1 MTVLTDLLRSELEK
15 HFDLEQLKRLSSELL
30 GLDPD
35 DVGGG
40 DGKGAFARALVERSI
55 REDALEALT
64 DALLVSAKGVDDRVR
79 KIFDGVG
86 GPELSVG
93 TVVAGFR
100 IVKKLGEGGLGIV
113 YLAERKEGEVVERAA
128 LKVIRTE
135 YARDRA
141 AVQRFL
147 TISRVLRTVKA
158 PTLAPVLAVGV
169 LDDGRPWVASGYVE
183 GQVLA
188 ARLSRVG
195 PMHFNEARG
204 VVRDVLDAL
213 ETLHDRGLV
222 HGDVKTENVFV
233 VRMTSADG
241 RTGLGGVLVDGGTDR
256 LLARPGAPVDRTGVL
271 PVFGTAKAIA
281 PEQARGARL
290 DARTDVYAFGALLF
304 EVLTGKPVFSGPSVV
319 DVVTRHLRDE
329 PEAPSKVAPR
339 GWVSRELDEIV
350 LRALAKTPEAR
361 FPSATAVREAL
372 DALARQSI
380 RPPAEKVSFD
390 ARQFEAARE
399 ALLGKPEDEELAVA
413 VERIAGPAAEW
424 GKAVE
429 AFAAAAE
436 AAESVDAK
444 KSLLFRIARIEEHER
459 KDHEAAEAAYRK
471 ILALDPREEIAQVAI
486 EELRRQSGNHEG
498 LVEVLLEK
506 VERTE
511 DAAERA
517 RILHEIA
524 GIYEEQ
530 LSQPDAAFVAWVQA
544 LTESPDDARAV
555 AEIERLAGTSADRWN
570 EALSTLSEAVRADI
584 DPQVKVRLYVLM
596 GGWYADKLQ
605 RPDFALPCFAQALAI
620 DPACEPAL
628 EGTIALYRKAQAWP
642 DLVAILLRRADAA
655 TQAARGRDARV
666 EAAEVLAN
674 KLNDAARARELLEQV
689 LADDPIH
696 ERASALLE
704 ELLARTQEWAGLV
717 ALVERKAKNLRGAA
731 KVEALCYAAEI
742 YEDRLSDLGKARLRF
757 EEALSVDPHDLTAIK
772 GLERI
777 YAREGNA
784 QELLANLRTQV
795 ELAATPRQKIGL
807 LERIGGIL
815 EEEFVDRERAA
826 ATFEQIVAIEPGHD
840 AANTALARLYR
851 HLHRFDALAETLD
864 RHAKGVDDE
873 RRKVELLLAAA
884 RVLMVDVGAPER
896 ALATA
901 QRVLS
906 IDPENAQALEL
917 VARLQAQTGDAAA
930 ALSAT
935 ERLAEGER
943 DPAKKAELWIRAGK
957 ILEERGDKDRAIE
970 KYKLALDAD
979 PRSAAA
985 FACLRVIYSERGD
998 AHGAAELLIREI
1010 AATDG
1015 PVAKSK
1021 LYAELGT
1028 LRRERLGDAA
1038 GARDAFLRA
1047 LELDATNTPAA
1058 RGLGELAFADG
1069 NWAEAA
1075 KYLEPLLSRT
1085 SELATD
1091 VARGVAVAAGDAFRK
1106 LGVFDKAQRAYLN
1119 AKALAP
1125 DDRDVLERVAELT
1138 FEGGEADEAAELYRD
1153 ILRRFDTRLVGADRG
1168 RILLRIGQAWR
1179 KAGDLDEAA
1188 KALGEAADLL
1198 PGDPA
1203 PLEELAAV
1211 FDAKGRWDDL
1221 IGTLRRRLEHAADDE
1236 RFALLVRIGDVYLEK
1251 KQEKAGAQKAYVQAL
1266 ELRADDRNL
1275 LTKLMALY
1283 SEVKDW
1289 SRLVE
1294 VVLRIAELVT
1304 DKKQLAKYYATAAAI
1319 SHLELKR
1326 YEEAADYYE
1335 QALENDPTAARAY
1348 EGLIECITQ
1357 AEDWNRLEEAY
1368 RKQLQR
1374 IEGTATPQERAAIWD
1389 ALAELLR
1396 HKLGRVAQAVEALE
1410 KAQELD
1416 PDNRRRA
1423 ENLALIYQ
1431 SDPRRFFQKAV
1442 AQQQLLL
1449 AQSPYRIESYQALRK
1464 LYTELKKADES
1475 WCVCQA
1481 LHCLKQAEPDETAFF
1496 KKHRTRQPA
1505 VAKERFT
1512 EEVWARHVVH
1522 PDQDPLL
1529 TGIFAILSG
1538 AAIATRS
1545 QPLSAFG
1552 VDPSR
1557 KRDAVNDP
1565 AVMAQMLHYASGVTD
1580 IPLPDIYYRE
1590 SDPGGLSLLFS
1601 QPPAI
1606 GLGKGALAGGPAQAL
1621 AFVAGRQL
1629 SFLRPGHYM
1638 RHLVPTGGGLRAW
1651 LLAAIKLSNPQFP
1664 VPPDLAGSV
1673 TEHLAAIKQHV
1684 SPPQQEQLKSAVQK
1698 LLAAAPELNLKRWVA
1713 AVDLTADRV
1722 GFVLANDLE
1731 LSLAVVQAS
1740 PEESA
1745 AVGHK
1750 DRIKELTLYSVS
1762 EAYMAL
1768 RYKLGIAIGAE

>member
-1 MTVLTDLLRSELEK
+1 MTALTDLLRSELEK

-40 DGKGAFARALVERSI
+40 DGKGAFARALVERSA

-64 DALLVSAKGVDDRVR
+64 DALLLSAKGVDDRVR
-79 KIFDGVG
+79 KVFDGVG
-86 GPELSVG
+86 GAELQAG
-93 TVVAGFR
+93 AVVAGFR
-100 IVKKLGEGGLGIV
+100 VLKKVGEGGLGVV
-113 YLAERKEGEVVERAA
+113 YLAERKDGDATERAA
-128 LKVIRTE
+128 LKVIRAE

-141 AVQRFL
+141 AVQRYL
-147 TISRVLRTVKA
+147 TVSRVLRTVKTSTFA
-158 PTLAPVLAVGV
+158 PIFAVGT
-169 LDDGRPWVASGYVE
+169 LDDGRPWVASHYVE
-183 GQVLA
+183 GQVLS
-188 ARLSRVG
+188 ARLARVG

-204 VVRDVLDAL
+204 VLRGVLEALDAL
-213 ETLHDRGLV
+213 HARGLV

-233 VRMTSADG
+233 VRPQAADG
-241 RTGLGGVLVDGGTDR
+241 KAELSGVLVDGGTDR
-256 LLARPGAPVDRTGVL
+256 LLARAGAPVDKTGVL

-290 DARTDVYAFGALLF
+290 DARTDVYAFGALLY
-304 EVLTGKPVFSGPSVV
+304 EVLTAKPVFSGPSAI
-319 DVVTRHLRDE
+319 DVVMRHLAEE
-329 PEAPSKVAPR
+329 PEPPSKVAPR
-339 GWVSRELDEIV
+339 GWVPRELDEIV
-350 LRALAKTPEAR
+350 LRALAKAPDAR
-361 FPSATAVREAL
+361 FASAAAVREAL
-372 DALARQSI
+372 DALARQSM

-390 ARQFEAARE
+390 AKEFDAAKE
-399 ALLGKPEDEELAVA
+399 LLLGKPEDEELAVA

-429 AFAAAAE
+429 AFVAAADK
-436 AAESVDAK
+436 AESVDAK
-444 KSLLFRIARIEEHER
+444 KSLFFRIARIEEHER
-459 KDHEAAEAAYRK
+459 KDHAAAESAYQK
-471 ILALDPREEIAQVAI
+471 ILELDPGEEIAQVAI

-498 LVEVLLEK
+498 LVELLLEK

-524 GIYEEQ
+524 AIYEEH
-530 LSQPDAAFVAWVQA
+530 LGQPDAAYVAWVQA
-544 LTESPDDARAV
+544 LTEAPEDARAV
-555 AEIERLAGTSADRWN
+555 AEIERLAGTNADRWN
-570 EALSTLSEAVRADI
+570 EALGTLSETVQADV
-584 DPQVKVRLYVLM
+584 DPQAKVRLYVLM
-596 GGWYADKLQ
+596 GGWYAEKLQ
-605 RPDFALPCFAQALAI
+605 RPDFALPCFAQALTL

-655 TQAARGRDARV
+655 TQAARGRDALV
-666 EAAEVLAN
+666 DAADILAG
-674 KLNDAARARELLEQV
+674 KLNDAARARELLERV
-689 LADDPIH
+689 LADDPVH
-696 ERASALLE
+696 ERATALLE
-704 ELLARTQEWAGLV
+704 ELLARTQDWAALV
-717 ALVERKAKNLRGAA
+717 GVVERKAKNLRGAA

-742 YEDRLSDLGKARLRF
+742 YEDRLSDLGKAQVRF
-757 EEALSVDPHDLTAIK
+757 EEALGIDPHDLSALK
-772 GLERI
+772 GLERL
-777 YAREGNA
+777 YAREGKA

-815 EEEFVDRERAA
+815 EEEFVDREKAA
-826 ATFEQIVAIEPGHD
+826 AAFEQIVAIEPGHD
-840 AANTALARLYR
+840 AANAALARLYR
-851 HLHRFDALAETLD
+851 QLHRFDDLADTLD
-864 RHAKGVDDE
+864 RHAKGVEDE
-873 RRKVELLLAAA
+873 RRKIELLLASV

-896 ALATA
+896 ALAAA
-901 QRVLS
+901 QRVLA
-906 IDPENAQALEL
+906 IDAENAQALEL

-935 ERLAEGER
+935 EKLAETER
-943 DPAKKAELWIRAGK
+943 DPAKRCELWIRAGK
-957 ILEERGDKDRAIE
+957 ILEDRGDKDRAIE
-970 KYKLALDAD
+970 KYKAALDAD
-979 PRSAAA
+979 PKSAAA
-985 FACLRVIYSERGD
+985 FAALRAIYSDRGD
-998 AHGAAELLIREI
+998 AHGAAELLVREI
-1010 AATDG
+1010 AATEG
-1015 PVAKSK
+1015 PVTKSK
-1021 LYAELGT
+1021 LHAELGA
-1028 LRRERLGDAA
+1028 LRRDRLGDLV
-1038 GARDAFLRA
+1038 GAREAFAKA

-1069 NWAEAA
+1069 KWADAT
-1075 KYLEPLLSRT
+1075 KYLEPLLART
-1085 SELATD
+1085 SELPAD
-1091 VARGVAVAAGDAFRK
+1091 VARSVAVMAGDAFRK
-1106 LGVFDKAQRAYLN
+1106 LGIYDKAQRAYLN

-1125 DDRDVLERVAELT
+1125 DDRELLERVAEVT

-1153 ILRRFDTRLVGADRG
+1153 IVKRFDKDLVGAERG
-1168 RILLRIGQAWR
+1168 RVLLRIGQASR
-1179 KAGDLDEAA
+1179 KAGDLDDAA
-1188 KALGEAADLL
+1188 KTLAQAADLL
-1198 PGDPA
+1198 PGEAA
-1203 PLEELAAV
+1203 PLDELAAV
-1211 FDAKGRWDDL
+1211 FEAKGRWDDV
-1221 IGTLRRRLEHAADDE
+1221 IGTLRRRLEHAPDDE
-1236 RFALLVRIGDVYLEK
+1236 RFSILMRIGDVYLEK

-1283 SEVKDW
+1283 SEAKDW
-1289 SRLVE
+1289 GRLVE

-1319 SHLELKR
+1319 SHVELKR
-1326 YEEAADYYE
+1326 YEDAADYYE
-1335 QALENDPTAARAY
+1335 QALENDPTATRAY
-1348 EGLIECITQ
+1348 EGLVDCITL

-1389 ALAELLR
+1389 ALGDLLQ
-1396 HKLGRVAQAVEALE
+1396 HKLDRVSQAVEALE

-1431 SDPRRFFQKAV
+1431 SDPKRFFQKAV
-1442 AQQQLLL
+1442 AQQQLVL
-1449 AQSPYRIESYQALRK
+1449 AQSPYRAESYQALRK
-1464 LYTELKKADES
+1464 LYTDLKKADES

-1481 LHCLKQAEPDETAFF
+1481 LHSLKQAEPDETAFF

-1505 VAKERFT
+1505 VAKERFN
-1512 EEVWARHVVH
+1512 EEIWARHVLH

-1538 AAIATRS
+1538 AAIASRS

-1557 KRDAVNDP
+1557 KRDAASDP
-1565 AVMAQMLHYASGVTD
+1565 AVMAQMLHYASGVTE
-1580 IPLPDIYYRE
+1580 IPLPDVYYRE
-1590 SDPGGLSLLFS
+1590 SDPGGLSFLFS

-1606 GLGKGALAGGPAQAL
+1606 GLGKGALAGGPAQAM
-1621 AFVAGRQL
+1621 AFVAGRHL
-1629 SFLRPGHYM
+1629 AFLRAGHYM

-1651 LLAAIKLSNPQFP
+1651 LLAAIKLGNPQFP
-1664 VPPDLAGSV
+1664 VPGDLAPSV
-1673 TEHLAAIKQHV
+1673 AEHVAAIKQHI
-1684 SPPQQEQLKSAVQK
+1684 SPPQQEQLKSLVQK
-1698 LLAAAPELNLKRWVA
+1698 LLSAAPELNLKRWVA

-1722 GFVLANDLE
+1722 GFILANDLE

-1745 AVGHK
+1745 AVGQK
-1750 DRIKELTLYSVS
+1750 DRMKELTLYSVHES
-1762 EAYMAL
+1762 YLAL